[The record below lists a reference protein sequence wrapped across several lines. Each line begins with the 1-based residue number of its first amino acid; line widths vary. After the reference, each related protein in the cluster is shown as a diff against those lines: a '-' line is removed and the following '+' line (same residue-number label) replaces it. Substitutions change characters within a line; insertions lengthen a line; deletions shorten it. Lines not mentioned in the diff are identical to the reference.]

1 VHLPSACS
9 SRVQFGRGAVWRA
22 AVGASRDFP
31 PQTRYGHRVD
41 TNQRDAM
48 ARAGASTDASSMTRS
63 SMEAEWSSM
72 EASGDALSRLPLDLQ
87 LHILSMCEAAGLL
100 DVSCCSRLLCRLAQT
115 PVVWESAILR
125 RHAAVIGALFG
136 GEVPRPANGRSWKQH
151 AYEFDAGQWR
161 ELIRVQTGR
170 LLLCMSS
177 NCTTSCP
184 SYFGVPPPC
193 PSDSPLFTIRVP
205 YFGLRFPAHLEH
217 LTGARPTSYGV
228 FDVTDFAE
236 HHPGG
241 RELLADA
248 VLDSDC
254 TERFDRAAHTERAR
268 QVLRRLA
275 VPGLAEVPI
284 PPPLVRPPPSLLV
297 RLTAWALTVLKH
309 ARALPHRMW
318 AITVARAVARLAGG
332 LSPDEPRQTRG
343 VAGGKSSVIEQM

>member
-1 VHLPSACS
+1 
-9 SRVQFGRGAVWRA
+9 
-22 AVGASRDFP
+22 
-31 PQTRYGHRVD
+31 
-41 TNQRDAM
+41 M
-48 ARAGASTDASSMTRS
+48 
-63 SMEAEWSSM
+63 
-72 EASGDALSRLPLDLQ
+72 
-87 LHILSMCEAAGLL
+87 
-100 DVSCCSRLLCRLAQT
+100 
-115 PVVWESAILR
+115 
-125 RHAAVIGALFG
+125 IGALFG

-268 QVLRRLA
+268 QVLLA
-275 VPGLAEVPI
+275 QARGARPCGGADTAPVGAAAAE
-284 PPPLVRPPPSLLV
+284 L
-297 RLTAWALTVLKH
+297 
-309 ARALPHRMW
+309 ARAAHRMG
-318 AITVARAVARLAGG
+318 AHRPQARARA
-332 LSPDEPRQTRG
+332 SPSHVGHHRSTRG
-343 VAGGKSSVIEQM
+343 GSAWGRALS

>member
-1 VHLPSACS
+1 MHLS
-9 SRVQFGRGAVWRA
+9 STFIAVWLGSGSPIQFVRQFFSGEVSA
-22 AVGASRDFP
+22 ERSAET
-31 PQTRYGHRVD
+31 PQD
-41 TNQRDAM
+41 TAPLMR
-48 ARAGASTDASSMTRS
+48 RWLASTPASSG
-63 SMEAEWSSM
+63 MEGEI
-72 EASGDALSRLPLDLQ
+72 SGDVLSRLPLDLLSRLPLDLQ
-87 LHILSMCEAAGLL
+87 LHILSMCEAAALL
-100 DVSCCSRLLCRLAQT
+100 DVSCCSRLLCRLAQS

-125 RHAAVIGALFG
+125 RHAAVIGVLFG
-136 GEVPRPANGRSWKQH
+136 GEVPRPASGRSWKQH
-151 AYEFDAGQWR
+151 AYDFDAGQWR
-161 ELIRVQTGR
+161 ELIRGQTGR

-177 NCTTSCP
+177 NCTASCP

-193 PSDSPLFTIRVP
+193 PSDSPLFTVRVP
-205 YFGLRFPAHLEH
+205 YFGLRFPVHLEH
-217 LTGARPTSYGV
+217 VTGARPTSYGV

-248 VLDSDC
+248 VLDNDC

-297 RLTAWALTVLKH
+297 RLAAWALAVLKH
-309 ARALPHRMW
+309 ARALPHRTS
-318 AITVARAVARLAGG
+318 AIVVARALARLGR

-343 VAGGKSSVIEQM
+343 VAGGKSSVY

>member
-1 VHLPSACS
+1 M
-9 SRVQFGRGAVWRA
+9 FGTSGEMGRC
-22 AVGASRDFP
+22 
-31 PQTRYGHRVD
+31 Y
-41 TNQRDAM
+41 
-48 ARAGASTDASSMTRS
+48 ASTHASSMRRRDTLS
-63 SMEAEWSSM
+63 EGTGDAPAEYT
-72 EASGDALSRLPLDLQ
+72 GDALSRLPLDLQ
-87 LHILSMCEAAGLL
+87 LHILSMCEAAALL
-100 DVSCCSRLLCRLAQT
+100 DVSCCSRLLCHLAQT

-125 RHAAVIGALFG
+125 RHAAVIAVLFG
-136 GEVPRPANGRSWKQH
+136 GEVPRPASGRSWKQH
-151 AYEFDAGQWR
+151 AYDFDAGQWR
-161 ELIRVQTGR
+161 ELIRGQTGR

-177 NCTTSCP
+177 NCTASCP

-193 PSDSPLFTIRVP
+193 PSDSPLFTVRVP
-205 YFGLRFPAHLEH
+205 YFGVRFPVHLEH

-248 VLDSDC
+248 VLDNDC

-297 RLTAWALTVLKH
+297 RLAAWALAVLKH
-309 ARALPHRMW
+309 ARALPHRTW
-318 AITVARAVARLAGG
+318 AIVVARALARLEG

-343 VAGGKSSVIEQM
+343 VAGGKSSVY